1 MGLQSPS
8 AAESIV
14 TPTWWA
20 GVAVVCL
27 IVAAGS
33 TSHDVQL
40 VALSVGGTLALR
52 FVWES
57 DAAE

>member
-1 MGLQSPS
+1 M
-8 AAESIV
+8 

-20 GVAVVCL
+20 GVAVCCA

-40 VALSVGGTLALR
+40 VALSVGSTLALR